1 MYPSKCK
8 SANGLLTLRQRNM
21 DTGRRVTL
29 KKIMKM
35 PGFPW
40 IFLADTIMIARRFID
55 ISPIQKSVED
65 GQKPIYPIVRL

>member
-1 MYPSKCK
+1 
-8 SANGLLTLRQRNM
+8 M

-40 IFLADTIMIARRFID
+40 IFLADTIMIARRIID